1 MLQRLFEKIEKHEY
15 KDLKGSHIHLTLP
28 IHKNVLNHLIRPIYT
43 DSEYIEHIEI
53 TDINTQDISIKVNIF
68 QINLGIKQFELVD
81 RIIRLRVIDAFRH
94 PDFTLQFQILEG
106 LNRVERKLID
116 ILLTRFLTVKGLTMD
131 GDVLFVN
138 LSEMTPVEEYAHI
151 THLMKQESLKMT
163 YHKLVYQFDLDFR
176 KMGKKKREEV

>member
-1 MLQRLFEKIEKHEY
+1 MLQRLFENTQKHEY
-15 KDLKGSHIHLTLP
+15 HNLEGSHIHLTLP

-43 DSEYIEHIEI
+43 DSEYIEHIEV
-53 TDINTQDISIKVNIF
+53 TDINTRDISIKVNIF

-116 ILLTRFLTVKGLTMD
+116 IFITKVLTVKGLDID

-138 LSEMTPVEEYAHI
+138 LSEMTPVGEYAHI
-151 THLMKQESLKMT
+151 TQLMKQESIKTT

-176 KMGKKKREEV
+176 KLGAGDV